1 MKSKKG
7 ETTSENE
14 VDSKDNEEPLEFA
27 YEISSTTSDDES
39 IEEIFDEEENQEEI
53 EEKPKRVS
61 TIKIISEKDME
72 IKEVIPPNFSPYLK
86 CYRHFKGKEFIK
98 RKRIKQ
104 KQ

>member
-1 MKSKKG
+1 MKNKKI
-7 ETTSENE
+7 ETTSESE
-14 VDSKDNEEPLEFA
+14 AETKDNEEPLEFA
-27 YEISSTTSDDES
+27 YEVSSTTSEEES
-39 IEEIFDEEENQEEI
+39 IEEIFDDEEYQEEI
-53 EEKPKRVS
+53 EEKSKRAS

-98 RKRIKQ
+98 RKRLKQ

>member
-7 ETTSENE
+7 ETT
-14 VDSKDNEEPLEFA
+14 
-27 YEISSTTSDDES
+27 
-39 IEEIFDEEENQEEI
+39 FDEEENQEEI

-72 IKEVIPPNFSPYLK
+72 IKKVIPPNFSPYLK

>member
-1 MKSKKG
+1 MKNKKV
-7 ETTSENE
+7 ETTSENKA
-14 VDSKDNEEPLEFA
+14 DTKDTEEPLEFA
-27 YEISSTTSDDES
+27 YEVSSTTSEEES
-39 IEEIFDEEENQEEI
+39 IEEIFAEEVYQEEI
-53 EEKPKRVS
+53 EEKHKRAS

-98 RKRIKQ
+98 RKRLKQ

>member
-14 VDSKDNEEPLEFA
+14 VDSKDNEEPLEFT
-27 YEISSTTSDDES
+27 YEVSSTTSDDES

-53 EEKPKRVS
+53 EEKPKRAS

>member
-14 VDSKDNEEPLEFA
+14 VDSKDNEEPLEFT
-27 YEISSTTSDDES
+27 YEVSSTTSDDES

>member
-7 ETTSENE
+7 ETTSEKD
-14 VDSKDNEEPLEFA
+14 VDSKDNEEPLEFT
-27 YEISSTTSDDES
+27 YEVSSTTSDDES
-39 IEEIFDEEENQEEI
+39 IEEIFEEEEYQEEI
-53 EEKPKRVS
+53 EEKPKRSS

-98 RKRIKQ
+98 RKRIKK